1 MALVRP
7 ARRERRQ
14 RLAPACE
21 HLSHLISLQRLMPQ
35 MTRASVTRKELF
47 LRACRFEP
55 LERVPVW
62 IMRQAGRYLP
72 EYQAVRARHSFLEIC
87 KTPELAAEV
96 SMQPF
101 RVLSV
106 DAIIVFS
113 DILIVAEAMGMPL
126 DVPDSGPVLS
136 NPVRSAEAVRPLRR
150 FDPDTETKFVGDAIR
165 AICREAGPDVP
176 VIGFAAAPWTLA
188 CYMIEGRTRGDI
200 SNAKEM
206 LRTQPAVVRELLEHV
221 ARATVS
227 YLRMQIEAGAA
238 VVQLFDTWAGDLTAE
253 EYEEFE
259 LPATQMLLE
268 ALAKGTNG
276 VPKILFAKGSA
287 HLLESMARSGADVL
301 SVDWQTDLAE
311 ARRKLGHRVALQ
323 GNVNPEILLG
333 AENDIRRAAR
343 DAVHKTAGLGHI
355 LNLGHGILPTTPVAS
370 AKAFVEASQTALIP
384 TPAQAGKA
392 D

>member
-1 MALVRP
+1 MP
-7 ARRERRQ
+7 
-14 RLAPACE
+14 PTCE
-21 HLSHLISLQRLMPQ
+21 PLSHLISLQRLMPQ
-35 MTRASVTRKELF
+35 MTRASATRKDLF

-55 LERVPVW
+55 VERVPVW

-72 EYQAVRARHSFLEIC
+72 EYQAVRVRHSFLEIC

-101 RVLSV
+101 RILGV

-136 NPVRSAEAVRPLRR
+136 NPVRNAESVRRLRE
-150 FDPDTETKFVGDAIR
+150 FDPETETKFVGNAIR

-188 CYMIEGRTRGDI
+188 CYMIEGRTRGDV
-200 SNAKEM
+200 SHAKEM
-206 LRTQPAVVRELLEHV
+206 LRTQPAVVHDLL
-221 ARATVS
+221 ARITRATAS

-238 VVQLFDTWAGDLTAE
+238 AVQLFDTWAGELTQM

-259 LPATQMLLE
+259 LPATQMVLE
-268 ALAKGTNG
+268 ALTKGGEG

-287 HLLESMARSGADVL
+287 HLLDSLAKSGAGVI
-301 SVDWQTDLAE
+301 SVDWQMDLAE
-311 ARRKLGHRVALQ
+311 VRSKLGHRVALQ
-323 GNVNPEILLG
+323 GNVDPEILLG
-333 AENDIRRAAR
+333 TEVDIRKAAR
-343 DAVHKTAGLGHI
+343 DAVQKTAGLGHI
-355 LNLGHGILPTTPVAS
+355 LNLGHGILPTTPVAN
-370 AKAFVEASQTALIP
+370 ARVFVEAGQTVPIP
-384 TPAQAGKA
+384 TPAHAGNG